1 MPVAPRRLHDRI
13 AVFLTTVAMGGL
25 GACTIPTDAP
35 VTDTRWVVP
44 AQTTRIAVDKYLPN
58 GVTVAPDSSGF
69 LVSVPGA
76 TVTRTLGQDCAQCTA
91 ANGLTAP
98 KPAFVGSASIS
109 TSVPTDIVS
118 ATITGGALAITVQNN
133 YTFDPLRPSPS
144 NGVYGYAVIIAS
156 NGNTVIGK
164 DSINGAT
171 TAMPSGGTLSRTIPL
186 SGTVTGSFPVTISV
200 TINSPAGDPVLIDAS
215 RTISVSVAAQS
226 LKVASANVVVS
237 NKSLTS
243 SSTLNFRDI
252 DQTIINHVLSGTLLL
267 TISNPFNAT
276 GTLTVTL
283 TPEGGAPIVRPI
295 QLLTGTST
303 PTIAFSQSELQSL
316 LGHVVTVSYTGTV
329 NATSGSV
336 SVSPKQAVVVQ
347 ARLDLTLELG
357 TPKQ

>member
-1 MPVAPRRLHDRI
+1 MGVLLA
-13 AVFLTTVAMGGL
+13 TVSVGAL
-25 GACTIPTDAP
+25 GACKIPTDAP
-35 VTDTRWVVP
+35 ASDMRWVVP
-44 AQTTRIAVDKYLPN
+44 AQTTRIAVDKYLPA

-76 TVTRTLGQDCAQCTA
+76 TVTRTLGQDCAPCTA

-98 KPAFVGSASIS
+98 KPAFVGAASIS
-109 TSVPTDIVS
+109 TTVPSDIAS
-118 ATITGGALAITVQNN
+118 ATITSGALAITVQNN

-171 TAMPSGGTLSRTIPL
+171 TPMPSGGTLSRTLPL
-186 SGTVTGSFPVTISV
+186 SGSVTGSQPVTISV
-200 TINSPAGDPVLIDAS
+200 TINSPAGDPVFIDAS
-215 RTISVSVAAQS
+215 RTITVSVAAQS
-226 LKVASANVVVS
+226 LKVASANVVVA
-237 NKSLTS
+237 NKSVTSTS
-243 SSTLNFRDI
+243 SVDFSGI

-267 TISNPFNAT
+267 TVSNPFAAT

-283 TPEGGAPIVRPI
+283 TPQGGAPIGRSI
-295 QLLTGTST
+295 QLATGAST
-303 PTIAFSQSELQSL
+303 PSITFSQAELRSL
-316 LGHVVTVSYTGTV
+316 LGHLVTVSYTGTV
-329 NATSGSV
+329 NGTSGSV
-336 SVSPKQAVVVQ
+336 NVSPKQAVVVQ